1 MTISKKQK
9 AIGGLVAFVI
19 ISTSIAVFFDHYRI
33 VFQTPVHMQFQTPV
47 YPVKRVPTI
56 ITVTEQAK
64 ANENIN
70 PLTEDQQYLC
80 NKFGK
85 DCKTALAIFRA
96 ESGLNAKAINV
107 NTNGS
112 VDFGC
117 MQINSVHLK
126 NIDTTKINLLNCR
139 DNIDVA
145 YKIFTQ
151 QKNFNAWTAYVN
163 GSYKKYL
170 IN

>member
-1 MTISKKQK
+1 MNKSKY
-9 AIGGLVAFVI
+9 IGGSVTALIVI
-19 ISTSIAVFFDHYRI
+19 VSLGLFFNSYTLHA
-33 VFQTPVHMQFQTPV
+33 QTPVKVKFQTPV
-47 YPVKRVPTI
+47 YATRRTATI
-56 ITVTEQAK
+56 ITITAAAK
-64 ANENIN
+64 TSSDIN
-70 PLTEDQQYLC
+70 PLTPDQQYLC
-80 NKFGK
+80 NKFGA
-85 DCKTALAIFRA
+85 DCKIALAIFRA
-96 ESGLNAKAINV
+96 ESGMNHNAIGINK
-107 NTNGS
+107 NGS

-126 NIDTTKINLLNCR
+126 NIDTSTVNLLNCH

-151 QKNFNAWTAYVN
+151 QKNFSAWTAYTN